1 MMNRAKTAEQDIFG
15 SRGKETYAFR
25 VTIAWPKLLEIAG
38 RGDDRWRGSSVP
50 PPLLRRTGFPLSR
63 GMDLPATRCCGR
75 GRATDPAAAAA
86 RAYK

>member
-25 VTIAWPKLLEIAG
+25 VTIAWPKLLEIA
-38 RGDDRWRGSSVP
+38 RRRWMERFVP

>member
-25 VTIAWPKLLEIAG
+25 VTIAWPKIAG

-75 GRATDPAAAAA
+75 GWATDPAAAAA